1 MRLKMRSL
9 PRRCRSSR
17 LPEPSFAVDDLD
29 GIQGREPEVFG
40 DRVRGIATCVVGID
54 IDSQMTNKKSDI
66 SF

>member
-1 MRLKMRSL
+1 MKSS
-9 PRRCRSSR
+9 PRRCRSSP